1 MNFNASAQNYPKPS
15 GRKLLKRPNEVPGLE
30 SSGPTQAPPPMQM
43 PYSPYPPTMG
53 PAGMNPTAPYPP
65 QMNMNMPMPQQY
77 PQPNMPMGGYGGGGG
92 YMNHSGVPPGMPG
105 ATILG
110 DPLVANVAMHYG
122 SALVDSGK
130 QLVDREFEKY
140 VPVTRLKYYFA
151 VDTSYVTRKLRLL
164 FFPFTHKDWSVKY
177 EQSEPVQP
185 RYEVNAPDLYIPTMA
200 YVTYILIAGLALG
213 TQDRFSPEILG
224 IQASSALAWT
234 IAEILVELVTLYIT
248 NIQTHLRALDLLAYS
263 GYKFVGIIFAV
274 LLSLLFHK
282 TGYYIALVYSSFALA
297 FFIMRTLKWQVLT
310 EVDTVNSGN
319 EFSSPDSYSHHNMHS
334 RLTGRKRRLYFLVSV
349 AGVQPLLMW
358 WLSSHLISSSLQ

>member
-1 MNFNASAQNYPKPS
+1 MNFNASAQNYPKSS

-30 SSGPTQAPPPMQM
+30 SSGPTQAPPPSMQM
-43 PYSPYPPTMG
+43 PYSPYPGVAP
-53 PAGMNPTAPYPP
+53 PGMSPYPP
-65 QMNMNMPMPQQY
+65 QMNMPQY
-77 PQPNMPMGGYGGGGG
+77 PQQPMPMGGYGGG
-92 YMNHSGVPPGMPG
+92 YMNPGAMPPGMAAG
-105 ATILG
+105 ASSLLG

-122 SALVDSGK
+122 NALVDSGK

-151 VDTSYVTRKLRLL
+151 VDTSYVTRKLKLL

-200 YVTYILIAGLALG
+200 YVTYILVAGLALG
-213 TQDRFSPEILG
+213 TQNRFTPEILG

-274 LLSLLFHK
+274 LLSLLFQK
-282 TGYYIALVYSSFALA
+282 TGYYVALVYSSFALA

-310 EVDTVNSGN
+310 EVDPVNSGN
-319 EFSSPDSYSHHNMHS
+319 EFSSPDSYSHQNMHA
-334 RLTGRKRRLYFLVSV
+334 RLTGHKRRLYFLVSV

-358 WLSSHLISSSLQ
+358 WLSSHLISSSIQ